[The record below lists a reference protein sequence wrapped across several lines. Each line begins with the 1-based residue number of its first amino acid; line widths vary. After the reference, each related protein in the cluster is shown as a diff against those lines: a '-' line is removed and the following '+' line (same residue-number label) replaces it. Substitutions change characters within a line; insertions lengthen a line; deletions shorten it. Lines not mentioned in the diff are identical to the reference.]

1 MDQGYHDISQE
12 IGDVPAMVCL
22 EHGSFIPCRKNG
34 EHRDSSDPVD
44 VEKVRYHQQ
53 VSVRLQNA
61 PQPEPPA
68 PPVFRKVEAPARDW
82 PFYLDDNYGI
92 HSILCDKMILFVSKA
107 SGIRYLKTC
116 AYSLSASTPG
126 QLLREARQHAL
137 STEHYEIA
145 PED

>member
-68 PPVFRKVEAPARDW
+68 PPVFRKV
-82 PFYLDDNYGI
+82 DNYGI